1 MKREMEEEGEQWM
14 AAWQGDDKDKYDE
27 RVVNIW
33 IFKPPNA
40 IPSNTTVTHWYDNK
54 KTIQKS
60 ICYCYTTLKK
70 LITFYLA
77 SLQKS
82 RG

>member
-33 IFKPPNA
+33 ILNFQTQYLL
-40 IPSNTTVTHWYDNK
+40 IPQSHTDMTTRK
-54 KTIQKS
+54 QSKS
-60 ICYCYTTLKK
+60 QYATAT
-70 LITFYLA
+70 
-77 SLQKS
+77 QH
-82 RG
+82 